1 MSVIFRDA
9 GAADIAALAAFHVRQ
24 WRETYRDLAPA
35 LAHQVLD
42 VPHRVQGWT
51 ATLALP
57 PPAGVSLAL
66 EGQAIVGFIAFGPTD
81 EPVFAGR
88 GRISLLYVDAA
99 QRGRGLGAHLLRLAQ
114 HRLHDAGFNATA
126 LAVVE
131 GNTPARAFYARMGG
145 TEAGA
150 YTDAGPIW
158 PSDNILVVWDQRPA
172 AASQSDSKGRVAPS
186 RP

>member
-1 MSVIFRDA
+1 VAEVHPKSLRAIKARCLSIRLSA
-9 GAADIAALAAFHVRQ
+9 NKCQ
-24 WRETYRDLAPA
+24 WLSKTLLVVHHDLPTARNYFDM
-35 LAHQVLD
+35 LLLLNM
-42 VPHRVQGWT
+42 RV
-51 ATLALP
+51 
-57 PPAGVSLAL
+57 V
-66 EGQAIVGFIAFGPTD
+66 AFGPTD
-81 EPVFAGR
+81 EPVLAGR

-114 HRLHDAGFNATA
+114 HRLHDAGFSATA

-150 YTDAGPIW
+150 FTDAGPIW
-158 PSDNILVVWDQRPA
+158 PSDNILVVWGQRPA